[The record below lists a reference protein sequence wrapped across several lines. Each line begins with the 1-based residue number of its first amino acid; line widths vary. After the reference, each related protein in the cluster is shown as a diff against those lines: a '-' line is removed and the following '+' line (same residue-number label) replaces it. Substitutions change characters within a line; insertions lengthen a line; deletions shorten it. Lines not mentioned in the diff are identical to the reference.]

1 MNTMN
6 NNALD
11 SDHICAKDLNQIAL
25 ISCSTQYDEQSVNNV
40 VDTFIAHGYMVTTKY
55 LNQVISDIGY
65 VNTDQERANNLIA
78 ALLDPTIDVLWFF
91 RGGGGALNLLPFLHA
106 YKTQLQEIKPKMI
119 VGFSDVTA
127 IHSFINNELGWQS
140 VHAVNASTNQATNN
154 GNEQPIPDLKTL
166 INDGVSYNNVLPLN
180 DLAKSASVS
189 GQLIGG
195 NHTLVSATFGTHYQ
209 PDFSNKVLLL
219 EDIGV
224 TYRQLDRYLQQ
235 LLFLKDFDVNAIVF
249 GQYYNMDPNDQDRLM
264 YKHVLE
270 QFAKQLGKPVYYFPF
285 IGHGKY
291 NQPVIFGRQVSLQ
304 RHELNEH
311 GMPSDYCNLTQ
322 N

>member
-1 MNTMN
+1 MN

-11 SDHICAKDLNQIAL
+11 SDHICARDLNQIAL

-40 VDTFIAHGYMVTTKY
+40 VDTFIAQGYMVTTKY

-106 YKTQLQEIKPKMI
+106 YKTQLLEIKPKMI

-140 VHAVNASTNQATNN
+140 VHAINASTNQATNG

-166 INDGVSYNNVLPLN
+166 INDGVSYNKVLPLN
-180 DLAKSASVS
+180 DLAKSISVS

-270 QFAKQLGKPVYYFPF
+270 QFAKQFGKPVYYFPF

-304 RHELNEH
+304 RHDINEH

>member
-1 MNTMN
+1 MN

-40 VDTFIAHGYMVTTKY
+40 VDTFIAQGYMVTTKY

-140 VHAVNASTNQATNN
+140 VHAVNASTNQATNG

-249 GQYYNMDPNDQDRLM
+249 GQYYKMDPNDQDRLM

>member
-1 MNTMN
+1 MN

-140 VHAVNASTNQATNN
+140 VHAVNASTNQATNG

-304 RHELNEH
+304 RHELNEY

>member
-1 MNTMN
+1 MN

-40 VDTFIAHGYMVTTKY
+40 VDTFITHGYMVTTKY

-291 NQPVIFGRQVSLQ
+291 NQPVIFGRQASLQ

>member
-40 VDTFIAHGYMVTTKY
+40 VDTFIAQGYMVTTKY

-106 YKTQLQEIKPKMI
+106 YKTQLLEIKPKMI

-140 VHAVNASTNQATNN
+140 VHAVNASTNQATNG
-154 GNEQPIPDLKTL
+154 GNEQPIPDLKAL

-304 RHELNEH
+304 RHEINEH

>member
-1 MNTMN
+1 
-6 NNALD
+6 
-11 SDHICAKDLNQIAL
+11 
-25 ISCSTQYDEQSVNNV
+25 
-40 VDTFIAHGYMVTTKY
+40 
-55 LNQVISDIGY
+55 
-65 VNTDQERANNLIA
+65 
-78 ALLDPTIDVLWFF
+78 
-91 RGGGGALNLLPFLHA
+91 
-106 YKTQLQEIKPKMI
+106 MI

-140 VHAVNASTNQATNN
+140 VHAVNASTNQATNG

>member
-1 MNTMN
+1 MN

-40 VDTFIAHGYMVTTKY
+40 VDTFIAQGYMVTTKY

-106 YKTQLQEIKPKMI
+106 YKTQLLEIKPKMI

-140 VHAVNASTNQATNN
+140 VHAVNASTNQATNG

-304 RHELNEH
+304 RHEINEH

>member
-40 VDTFIAHGYMVTTKY
+40 VDTFIAQGYMVTTKY

-106 YKTQLQEIKPKMI
+106 YKTQLLEIKPKMI

-140 VHAVNASTNQATNN
+140 VHAVNASTNQATNG

-195 NHTLVSATFGTHYQ
+195 NHTLVSATFGTNYQ

-270 QFAKQLGKPVYYFPF
+270 QFAKKLGKPVYYFPF

-304 RHELNEH
+304 RHEINEH

>member
-140 VHAVNASTNQATNN
+140 VHAVNASTNQATNG

-291 NQPVIFGRQVSLQ
+291 NQPVIFGRQVSLH

>member
-106 YKTQLQEIKPKMI
+106 YKIQLQEIKPKMI

-140 VHAVNASTNQATNN
+140 VHAVNASTNQATNG

>member
-11 SDHICAKDLNQIAL
+11 SDHICAKELNQIAL

-91 RGGGGALNLLPFLHA
+91 RGGGGALNLIPFLHA
-106 YKTQLQEIKPKMI
+106 YKTQLLEIKPKMI

-140 VHAVNASTNQATNN
+140 VHAVNASTNKATNG

-166 INDGVSYNNVLPLN
+166 INEGVSYNNVLPLN
-180 DLAKSASVS
+180 DLAKSASVT
-189 GQLIGG
+189 GLLIGG

-235 LLFLKDFDVNAIVF
+235 LLFLKDFDVSAIVF

-270 QFAKQLGKPVYYFPF
+270 QFAQQLGKPVYYFPF

-304 RHELNEH
+304 RHEINEH
-311 GMPSDYCNLTQ
+311 GMPSDYCSFNQ
-322 N
+322 

>member
-11 SDHICAKDLNQIAL
+11 SDHICARDLNQIAL

-40 VDTFIAHGYMVTTKY
+40 VDTFIAQGYMVTTKY

-106 YKTQLQEIKPKMI
+106 YKTQLLEIKPKMI

-140 VHAVNASTNQATNN
+140 VHAVNASTNQATNG

-270 QFAKQLGKPVYYFPF
+270 QFAKQFGKPVYYFPF

-291 NQPVIFGRQVSLQ
+291 NQPVILGRQVSLQ
-304 RHELNEH
+304 RHEINEH

-322 N
+322 Y

>member
-40 VDTFIAHGYMVTTKY
+40 VDTFIAQGYMVTTKY

-106 YKTQLQEIKPKMI
+106 YKTQLLEIKPKMI

-140 VHAVNASTNQATNN
+140 VHAVNASTNQATNG
-154 GNEQPIPDLKTL
+154 GNEQPIPDLKAL

-195 NHTLVSATFGTHYQ
+195 NHTLISATFGTHYQ

-304 RHELNEH
+304 RHEINEH

>member
-1 MNTMN
+1 MN

-40 VDTFIAHGYMVTTKY
+40 VDTFIAQGYMVTTKY

-106 YKTQLQEIKPKMI
+106 YKTQLLEIKPKMI

-140 VHAVNASTNQATNN
+140 VHAVNASTNQATNG